1 MRVHHKLK
9 FWQFFES
16 ARRRQVT
23 SDAQPWQR
31 ADAVRED
38 RVEQDARWL
47 FILALLVYAETRR
60 GLRGRE
66 IVVL

>member
-16 ARRRQVT
+16 ARRRQAT

-38 RVEQDARWL
+38 GVEQDARWL
-47 FILALLVYAETRR
+47 FILAPLVYAETRR
-60 GLRGRE
+60 GLWGRE
-66 IVVL
+66 IIVL